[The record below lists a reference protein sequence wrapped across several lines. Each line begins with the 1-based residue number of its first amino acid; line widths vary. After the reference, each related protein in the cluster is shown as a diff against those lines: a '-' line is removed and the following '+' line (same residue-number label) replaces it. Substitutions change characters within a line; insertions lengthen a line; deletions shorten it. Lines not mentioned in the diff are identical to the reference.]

1 MEDEHDEH
9 LRVVLQILQ
18 ALLYGERCI
27 VYTDH
32 ISLKYF
38 LTQKELNLMQR
49 RWIELL
55 KDSDYTIEYYPG
67 KANVVADALSQR
79 IQDKQLGDES
89 LSLRFCQI
97 ESGAT
102 FNFRL
107 NNDGVLCFRG
117 RINMP
122 NDFDL
127 RQSILRE
134 AHSSSY
140 AMHLGGNKMYWDLH
154 ELYWWLGLKRKD
166 CLKAASDRQKSYM
179 DLKRREIEYSVW
191 DFIFFKLELPLE
203 LDRIHDVFNVLM
215 LRQYRSDPSH
225 IVSIEE
231 IDVRPDLTFEEEPV
245 QILDRDIKVLRRN
258 SIPLVKVLWRN
269 HGTEEATLEPEDSM
283 REQ

>member
-134 AHSSSY
+134 
-140 AMHLGGNKMYWDLH
+140 
-154 ELYWWLGLKRKD
+154 D